1 MYVAVDEAICI
12 GSGCCERVCPEVFR
26 VEGVS
31 VVTDPAPHERI
42 HERVREAAHECP
54 TAAILIQTPDET

>member
-12 GSGCCERVCPEVFR
+12 GSGCCEMVCPEVFR
-26 VEGVS
+26 VEATAIVI
-31 VVTDPAPHERI
+31 DPAPHDRI

-54 TAAILIQTPDET
+54 TAAILIRDDDDV